1 MKRTP
6 PVADE
11 RHVLD
16 RAIQWEAVEEVA
28 EPDVL
33 HHLLL
38 RLSKHCEQLRI
49 AYTLQACGLLLQA
62 ASTDQALDQWAREED
77 EIAGRKGKW
86 PRADA
91 AIAAVLARALW
102 KMQRLL
108 AARGARTPCLR
119 VRPSVPRILKQL
131 LVPAIPRQD
140 AEVDVG
146 RRAKCGTSCSKHS
159 LKVGCMHVCVV
170 VELTNKCC
178 MGHCAVCVEQPLCDA
193 EKRTAYAALI
203 VRNFTDEQ
211 HVTMRVRFAP
221 QRACNDCRRVSG
233 SHNKRSANRCAIK
246 VADVWP
252 SHPAVSLCHSPHVI
266 IGSGYDS

>member
-1 MKRTP
+1 M
-6 PVADE
+6 A
-11 RHVLD
+11 
-16 RAIQWEAVEEVA
+16 A
-28 EPDVL
+28 
-33 HHLLL
+33 
-38 RLSKHCEQLRI
+38 
-49 AYTLQACGLLLQA
+49 A
-62 ASTDQALDQWAREED
+62 AS
-77 EIAGRKGKW
+77 AG
-86 PRADA
+86 P
-91 AIAAVLARALW
+91 LAMPTA
-102 KMQRLL
+102 
-108 AARGARTPCLR
+108 
-119 VRPSVPRILKQL
+119 
-131 LVPAIPRQD
+131 

-146 RRAKCGTSCSKHS
+146 RRAECGTSCSKHS

-178 MGHCAVCVEQPLCDA
+178 MGHCAVSVEQPLCDA

-221 QRACNDCRRVSG
+221 QRASNDCRRVAG

-266 IGSGYDS
+266 IGSGDDAQSEEEVGLWA